1 MNPPVNE
8 ENKLVVNLLLNLW
21 NDEVFGLTNGF
32 SQSLLES
39 LIRLEQSKYAKC
51 HGYGT

>member
-32 SQSLLES
+32 SQVLLES
-39 LIRLEQSKYAKC
+39 LIRLGQSNSAKC
-51 HGYGT
+51 GT